1 MSGEEAQFLAQA
13 TVWKLM
19 ILSLPILGLT
29 TVVSLVIS
37 IVQAVTQIQDQAL
50 PFTLKFAVVMVV
62 LTFFGAWM
70 MAELSTFF
78 VDAVMLLE

>member
-19 ILSLPILGLT
+19 ILSLPVLGLT

-62 LTFFGAWM
+62 LTYFGAWM
-70 MAELSTFF
+70 MSELSAFF
-78 VDAVMLLE
+78 IDAIMLLE